1 MLKANA
7 NTGPKLH
14 YVTCYTCPEY
24 PEDTDSFGKGVR
36 LQYFEWVMLN
46 AHRASKAFLLA
57 FFSSVFLSSPATIQR
72 AVV

>member
-24 PEDTDSFGKGVR
+24 PEDTDSFGRGVR

-46 AHRASKAFLLA
+46 AHRASKAFLA
-57 FFSSVFLSSPATIQR
+57 FFSSVFLSSPTTIQR